1 MAVHPGMISA
11 RTSLRAL
18 AIIPLA
24 VVLLGWLGVQI
35 GVRLFFRARLL
46 HYDNLSGSGSDW
58 SDSSS
63 DEDDEEEDEERAFW
77 AQGARGAAAPVEGAE
92 APAVGR
98 ACAAHHFAGERESD
112 LSFVRGDEVELLDAS
127 ADDWWRGRLRDGTE
141 GTFPANFVERVEI
154 FPTGPVAREDEELQP
169 APRTR
174 PARTRPARTR
184 QAREARGVA
193 SSLSKFFLRLCV
205 STVAHGKSLLIAAV
219 AFGWSW
225 VVGVRT
231 PRISRTRRAAG
242 VLLLAAGLY
251 SARSFARSLP
261 WRLLGLGGTRRKQLP
276 PAAPEP
282 EPEPQ
287 QIASAQRQA
296 LDDLHAAATA
306 AAAAGRRA
314 KQGPMRMAE
323 VIDAIR
329 AEISTPSD
337 ADAEQNLTAKV
348 HPNLQRLLANSLQG

>member
-1 MAVHPGMISA
+1 M
-11 RTSLRAL
+11 
-18 AIIPLA
+18 
-24 VVLLGWLGVQI
+24 
-35 GVRLFFRARLL
+35 
-46 HYDNLSGSGSDW
+46 
-58 SDSSS
+58 
-63 DEDDEEEDEERAFW
+63 
-77 AQGARGAAAPVEGAE
+77 
-92 APAVGR
+92 
-98 ACAAHHFAGERESD
+98 
-112 LSFVRGDEVELLDAS
+112 
-127 ADDWWRGRLRDGTE
+127 
-141 GTFPANFVERVEI
+141 
-154 FPTGPVAREDEELQP
+154 
-169 APRTR
+169 
-174 PARTRPARTR
+174 
-184 QAREARGVA
+184 A

-231 PRISRTRRAAG
+231 PRISRARRAAG

-276 PAAPEP
+276 LAAAPEP

-306 AAAAGRRA
+306 TAAAGRRA

>member
-1 MAVHPGMISA
+1 M
-11 RTSLRAL
+11 
-18 AIIPLA
+18 
-24 VVLLGWLGVQI
+24 
-35 GVRLFFRARLL
+35 
-46 HYDNLSGSGSDW
+46 
-58 SDSSS
+58 
-63 DEDDEEEDEERAFW
+63 
-77 AQGARGAAAPVEGAE
+77 
-92 APAVGR
+92 
-98 ACAAHHFAGERESD
+98 
-112 LSFVRGDEVELLDAS
+112 
-127 ADDWWRGRLRDGTE
+127 
-141 GTFPANFVERVEI
+141 
-154 FPTGPVAREDEELQP
+154 
-169 APRTR
+169 
-174 PARTRPARTR
+174 
-184 QAREARGVA
+184 A

-205 STVAHGKSLLIAAV
+205 STVEHGKSLLIAAV

-231 PRISRTRRAAG
+231 PRISRARRAAG

-348 HPNLQRLLANSLQG
+348 RKSCLQTLFKAESMCAQEVVALAVEEYGIEVEESTTLKEKVQQVAEQLGIETRW

>member
-1 MAVHPGMISA
+1 MSEGWGWGHRGQRPAPGPGMAVHPGMISA

-63 DEDDEEEDEERAFW
+63 DEDDDEEDGERAFW

-174 PARTRPARTR
+174 TREPETF
-184 QAREARGVA
+184 
-193 SSLSKFFLRLCV
+193 SL
-205 STVAHGKSLLIAAV
+205 
-219 AFGWSW
+219 
-225 VVGVRT
+225 
-231 PRISRTRRAAG
+231 
-242 VLLLAAGLY
+242 GL
-251 SARSFARSLP
+251 
-261 WRLLGLGGTRRKQLP
+261 LLGLTGCAGEAVQGGAARR
-276 PAAPEP
+276 
-282 EPEPQ
+282 
-287 QIASAQRQA
+287 
-296 LDDLHAAATA
+296 
-306 AAAAGRRA
+306 GRRA
-314 KQGPMRMAE
+314 GWPA
-323 VIDAIR
+323 
-329 AEISTPSD
+329 P
-337 ADAEQNLTAKV
+337 
-348 HPNLQRLLANSLQG
+348 